1 MHSDRT
7 DSIEVF
13 QYLFLVCAEK
23 RRAELCK
30 ALRSG
35 ASSPWRHAG
44 ERERELARAS
54 SVAADFLAF
63 DRRSGDGIAAS
74 GLTLREQPDG
84 YNVANIFPLENGD
97 LSVSRYND
105 VLNDFLDRVVNPALT
120 DSDVEVKVTPRRQT
134 ITDWTSSAAASA
146 LHTFSACANKSTGT
160 GHPADQ
166 ERWFKFLFAAYDTDS
181 RLDTDLLGRW
191 LVEVEDWPPE
201 MAEHLTDEYRY
212 SMDLL
217 RSRAGS

>member
-13 QYLFLVCAEK
+13 QDLFLVCAEK
-23 RRAELCK
+23 RRAELCE

-54 SVAADFLAF
+54 SVAPTFLAF
-63 DRRSGDGIAAS
+63 DRRSEDGIAAS

-84 YNVANIFPLENGD
+84 YTVANIVPLENGD

-134 ITDWTSSAAASA
+134 ITDWTSSSAASA

-166 ERWFKFLFAAYDTDS
+166 ERWFRFLFAAYDTDS

>member
-1 MHSDRT
+1 MRSDLT

-13 QYLFLVCAEK
+13 QDLFLICAEK
-23 RRAELCK
+23 QRAELCE

-54 SVAADFLAF
+54 PAAPAFLAF

-74 GLTLREQPDG
+74 GLTLRERPDG
-84 YNVANIFPLENGD
+84 YTVANIVPLENGD

-105 VLNDFLDRVVNPALT
+105 ILNDFLDRIVNPALT
-120 DSDVEVKVTPRRQT
+120 DSDVAVKVTPRRQT
-134 ITDWTSSAAASA
+134 ITDWTSAAAASA
-146 LHTFSACANKSTGT
+146 LHTFSAYANKSTGT

-166 ERWFKFLFAAYDTDS
+166 ERWFRFLFAAYDTDS

-201 MAEHLTDEYRY
+201 MAEYLADEYRY

-217 RSRAGS
+217 RSRAAS